1 MAIPKR
7 LDVRLHA
14 LKAVDGILAAL
25 QTTFA
30 QTNLLGDDNPYLFNG
45 DDPKN
50 SKTWI
55 CDPEG
60 REGYERSGNRMI
72 ITVARGE
79 CQPMDMHLHNAG
91 QSGSWNAPMQYS
103 DLYQTP
109 RDHPLRSR

>member
-1 MAIPKR
+1 MAIPNR

-45 DDPKN
+45 EDPKN

-72 ITVARGE
+72 ITVARGD
-79 CQPMDMHLHNAG
+79 CQPMNLHLHNAA
-91 QSGSWNAPMQYS
+91 QSGSWNAPTSYS
-103 DLYQTP
+103 TST
-109 RDHPLRSR
+109 RRR